1 MSLISGDGEGR
12 MIRILKPGNENIAV
26 CNRCG
31 CAFAFEKEDTHE
43 VDVCA
48 SEKVRISQSY
58 VKCPECGYD
67 IWVEK

>member
-43 VDVCA
+43 VDIFA
-48 SEKVRISQSY
+48 SDKVRISKSY

-67 IWVEK
+67 IWADD